1 MATSFEYCK
10 TLAME
15 GSILLILGVVP
26 YVGWV
31 LGIVGIFLLVRA
43 MREFAS
49 YYQDNSI
56 YQNAVGGIKFY
67 IVALIAL
74 GVSGGGFIVGLVV
87 TDIGSPLSVGNVV
100 GVTVGAVFLV
110 VAFVFYVLA
119 SARLRKT
126 FNALAQKTGEHSFA
140 TAGTLLWIGSI
151 LTIIVIGLLLIFI
164 AWIFAIVGFFS
175 MKSPMQKQY
184 DSQPYEYTTPQP
196 QPSTAPTLS
205 YCSNCG
211 APLKP
216 QDTYCSS
223 CGKKV
228 E

>member
-56 YQNAVGGIKFY
+56 YHNAVGGIKYY

-74 GVSGGGFIVGLVV
+74 GVSGAGFIVGLVV
-87 TDIGSPLSVGNVV
+87 TDIVSPLSVGNVV

-110 VAFVFYVLA
+110 VAFIFYILA
-119 SARLRKT
+119 AARLRKT

-140 TAGTLLWIGSI
+140 TAGMLLWIGSI

-164 AWIFAIVGFFS
+164 AWVFAIVGFFS

-184 DSQPYEYTTPQP
+184 NSQTYEYTPSQP
-196 QPSTAPTLS
+196 QPTTTSTET